1 MKFDFDQNYKKVS
14 EIYAMQ
20 KNGELIVD
28 NSYQRKSVWG
38 GRDQVRLVETI
49 LLNLVVPSV
58 YFWNSETD
66 PDNGHTITHI
76 VDGQQRLTAIRKFV
90 TNNLV
95 LSKNFLLDNEMK
107 EKYGNKSFSQLDPEI
122 KKDFWDYKLSVIEI
136 AREVKIADIKEM
148 FKRLNLTD
156 YNLNSQEKRNAI
168 EGDFDALAKELAEQN
183 LWSEHELFKANIIK
197 RMKDIEFCADLI
209 ILYKRGIVDQTTD
222 KVLNEAYND
231 YAVSYEEAENDKEAI
246 INAMGII
253 NKLINDNT
261 ITFMRRTSQ
270 LYSMFSFA
278 FYVLREN
285 KVIDQKL
292 IVRFSNFVDLYANYK
307 NEDNTTLDLDA
318 EERKL
323 YDQIK
328 KYKQASS
335 EGVRKQVNRM
345 TRYEVLKKI
354 LLTSDFS
361 DELIQQLNDKLK
373 SSK

>member
-14 EIYAMQ
+14 EISSMQ
-20 KNGELIVD
+20 KSGELIVD

-38 GRDQVRLVETI
+38 PKDQVRLIETI

-76 VDGQQRLTAIRKFV
+76 VDGQQRLTAIKKFV
-90 TNNLV
+90 SNDLI
-95 LSKNFLLDNEMK
+95 LSKTYLLDDESK
-107 EKYGNKSFSQLDPEI
+107 EVYGNKKFSQLDPET

-136 AREVKIADIKEM
+136 AREVKIEDIKKM

-168 EGDFDALAKELAEQN
+168 EGDFDALAKEL
-183 LWSEHELFKANIIK
+183 SENEFWIKNELFKINVIK

-222 KVLNEAYND
+222 KILNDAYSD
-231 YAVSYEEAENDKEAI
+231 YEHDYKEAEKDKESI
-246 INAMGII
+246 ETAMGLIDM
-253 NKLINDNT
+253 LINPNT

-270 LYSMFSFA
+270 LYTMFSLA
-278 FYVLREN
+278 FYLLREG
-285 KVIDQKL
+285 KEIDQQFVEKFE
-292 IVRFSNFVDLYANYK
+292 RFVETYSNYK
-307 NEDNTTLDLDA
+307 NEDNTTLDLDSD
-318 EERKL
+318 ERKL
-323 YDQIK
+323 YDQVK

-345 TRYEVLKKI
+345 ARFDVIKNI
-354 LLTSDFS
+354 LVASDFEI
-361 DELIQQLNDKLK
+361 ELIQRLNEKLK
-373 SSK
+373 

>member
-20 KNGELIVD
+20 KNLQLIVD
-28 NSYQRKSVWG
+28 NSYQRRAVWSEK
-38 GRDQVRLVETI
+38 DQVRLIETI

-66 PDNGHTITHI
+66 PDNGNTITHI

-90 TNNLV
+90 TNNLI
-95 LSKNFLLDNEMK
+95 LTNNYLLDDDMK
-107 EKYGNKSFSQLDPEI
+107 EKYGNKSFSQLDNDT
-122 KKDFWDYKLSVIEI
+122 KKNFWDYKLSVIEI
-136 AREVKIADIKEM
+136 AREVKLADIKEM

-168 EGDFDALAKELAEQN
+168 EGDFDALAKELSEAK
-183 LWSEHELFKANIIK
+183 LWSDNELFRPSTIK

-222 KVLNEAYND
+222 KVLNEAYSD
-231 YAVSYEEAENDKEAI
+231 YAVGYDEAEADKLAI
-246 INAMGII
+246 ETAMEIVQRFI
-253 NKLINDNT
+253 SSETLS
-261 ITFMRRTSQ
+261 FLRRTTQ
-270 LYSMFSFA
+270 LYSIFSLA
-278 FYVLREN
+278 FYLQRE
-285 KVIDQKL
+285 KIEL
-292 IVRFSNFVDLYANYK
+292 SDLYISKFLKFVELYGNYK
-307 NEDNTTLDLDA
+307 NEDNATLDLD
-318 EERKL
+318 EDERAL

-345 TRYEVLKKI
+345 TRYDVLKKI
-354 LLTSDFS
+354 VVGTEFTEILMDS
-361 DELIQQLNDKLK
+361 LNEKLK
-373 SSK
+373 